1 MHAECDC
8 KDPVVHRHGKRR
20 RRCVVCGQTWSIRSK
35 PRGRKTVRIS
45 RSLLRRLLVDG
56 ENTRRL
62 AKDCRRSV
70 DTVRRRCRSECRRLV
85 TEEALPRLPAG
96 FDAFVLVV
104 DGLWF
109 RFGKRKWV
117 LHDMAVKPVGIPTAF
132 FLEPVMLAGEECA
145 QSWQQA
151 LATIPPDV
159 YGRIRALVADG
170 FSGCKA
176 VARRHRWVLQLCHQ
190 HLDARLLGRPGHR
203 RRVRGGAVRSIAVEM
218 VRQVRTTAD
227 GLQLAGLKQAL
238 GECARHPDLTAR
250 ISGVIRRFLHDVELF
265 RAYLDHREL
274 ELPTTTNSLECRH
287 GQLRLTVRGI
297 NNPEA
302 AALRV
307 RSFTRLHPTV
317 TCNGHKIPQN

>member
-8 KDPVVHRHGKRR
+8 KTPVVHRHGRRR
-20 RRCVVCGQTWSIRSK
+20 RRCVVCGQTWSIRPR
-35 PRGRKTVRIS
+35 PRGRKTSRIS
-45 RSLLRRLLVDG
+45 ESLLRRLLVDG

-70 DTVRRRCRSECRRLV
+70 DAVRRRCRSECRRLV
-85 TEEALPRLPAG
+85 AKEALPRLPVG
-96 FDAFVLVV
+96 VDTLVLIV

-109 RFGKRKWV
+109 RFGKRKWIIY
-117 LHDMAVKPVGIPTAF
+117 DMAVKPVGVPTAF
-132 FLEPVMLAGEECA
+132 FLEPLMLEGEERL

-176 VARRHRWVLQLCHQ
+176 IARHHRWVIQLCHQ
-190 HLDARLLGRPGHR
+190 HLDSRLLGRPGHR
-203 RRVRGGAVRSIAVEM
+203 RAVRGQAVRSAAVEM
-218 VRQVRTTAD
+218 IRQARTTAD
-227 GLQLAGLKQAL
+227 GPQLAVLQQAL
-238 GECARHPDLTAR
+238 SECARHPDLTAR
-250 ISGVIRRFLHDVELF
+250 ISGVIRRFLHDVALF

-287 GQLRLTVRGI
+287 GQLRLTVRGM
-297 NNPEA
+297 NNPQA
-302 AALRV
+302 VALRV
-307 RSFTRLHPTV
+307 RSFTRLHPTI
-317 TCNGHKIPQN
+317 TCNGHRIPQN